1 MIQFELCDSQPRDF
15 PPVLL
20 VTKFSTAEETTTVA
34 WCALLGL
41 CRTRL
46 QVASDG
52 VSALEKHCL
61 VSPSLTP
68 VGLWR
73 DLVFF
78 T

>member
-1 MIQFELCDSQPRDF
+1 MIQFELYDSQRRDF
-15 PPVLL
+15 SPVLL
-20 VTKFSTAEETTTVA
+20 ITKFNTAEETAVA

-61 VSPSLTP
+61 VSPSLAP
-68 VGLWR
+68 VGLR
-73 DLVFF
+73 KDLVLF